1 MNVLNLGGATHVRQ
15 ARALLV
21 LAGLLSGCGPTAKP
35 PLYYWGG
42 YEQSIYTRYNKDDPP
57 QVQAYLQEV
66 IATGTTG
73 GKGRVPPGVFA
84 DYGMLLYQQGR
95 GAEAIQYFEKEAAAF
110 PESAPLMTKLIARVG
125 NGTAPGSQMQAPL
138 SSTKDPKSPEVG
150 SAGNGATEAGQAD
163 RGPKQAT
170 RGDGG

>member
-1 MNVLNLGGATHVRQ
+1 MNALNPRGATHVRQ
-15 ARALLV
+15 ARTLLIV
-21 LAGLLSGCGPTAKP
+21 AALLSGCGPAAKP

-42 YEQSIYTRYNKDDPP
+42 YEQSIYTRYDKNDPP
-57 QVQAYLQEV
+57 QVQAYLEEV

-125 NGTAPGSQMQAPL
+125 SGSAPGSQIEAPL
-138 SSTKDPKSPEVG
+138 SSTKEPKSPGVG
-150 SAGNGATEAGQAD
+150 SAAKGVTEADQAD